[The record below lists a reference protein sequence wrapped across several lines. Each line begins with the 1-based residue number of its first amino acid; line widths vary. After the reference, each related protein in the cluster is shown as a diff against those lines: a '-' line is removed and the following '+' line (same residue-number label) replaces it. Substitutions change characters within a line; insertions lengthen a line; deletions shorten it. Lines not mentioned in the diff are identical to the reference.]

1 MKMDW
6 DFMTVIW
13 RWQPELLYVVLQAKQ
28 WPSLSDQQC
37 LLASVHHDQVCWL
50 LTFPHR
56 KNGGEDHWTLIEI
69 LSDPPSYLY
78 AVMPKLLMALGS
90 MEMLEYTGWEKLTDQ
105 LHPCSYG
112 EASFH
117 ESKDF
122 TVQLLW
128 IQPHPYRQNSSV
140 LSKYKLIRF
149 SSEL

>member
-1 MKMDW
+1 MVGRI
-6 DFMTVIW
+6 TG
-13 RWQPELLYVVLQAKQ
+13 
-28 WPSLSDQQC
+28 PS
-37 LLASVHHDQVCWL
+37 
-50 LTFPHR
+50 P
-56 KNGGEDHWTLIEI
+56 EI
-69 LSDPPSYLY
+69 LSDPPPSYLY

-90 MEMLEYTGWEKLTDQ
+90 MEMLEYTGWAKLTDQ

-112 EASFH
+112 EANFH

-149 SSEL
+149 SSELWWQHTLFVVWTF